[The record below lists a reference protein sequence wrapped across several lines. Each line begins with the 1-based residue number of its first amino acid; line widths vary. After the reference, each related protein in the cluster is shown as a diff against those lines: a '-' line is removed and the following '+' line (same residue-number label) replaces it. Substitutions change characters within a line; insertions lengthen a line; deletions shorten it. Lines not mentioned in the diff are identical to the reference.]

1 MASGAKQNQTGLGH
15 FDEWELDEAVAA
27 FQQAIDAEPDN
38 PDFHLNLARVHARS
52 GNFAEAITAIA
63 SFLRT
68 ESDPHLTDR
77 YEQLFAS
84 GLDDVETQLI
94 EGMSALELSIPQI
107 GKAIQMWLEYRI
119 TIGRQPLRI
128 PKPVLWSAALAYTTV
143 KVNFLPP
150 TAAEVAAVF
159 GVSERS
165 LKGKFDE
172 LVQTLDL
179 MPADYRYFVGEE
191 NPLDKLVEAAQIME
205 DLDQRFH
212 AD

>member
-1 MASGAKQNQTGLGH
+1 MSRGAKYNQAGLNH
-15 FDEWELDEAVAA
+15 FDEWELEEAVAA
-27 FQQAIDAEPDN
+27 FQLALEAEPDN
-38 PDFHLNLARVHARS
+38 PDYYLNLARVHGRA
-52 GNFAEAITAIA
+52 GNFAEAIKAIA

-68 ESDPHLTDR
+68 DADPHLSNR

-84 GLDDVETQLI
+84 GLDEVETRLI
-94 EGMSALELSIPQI
+94 EGMRELEMTIPYI

-119 TIGRQPLRI
+119 AIGRQPLRI
-128 PKPVLWSAALAYTTV
+128 PKPSLWSAALAFTTI

-150 TAAEVAAVF
+150 TAAEVAEIF
-159 GVSERS
+159 EVSERS

-172 LVQTLDL
+172 LVGTLDL